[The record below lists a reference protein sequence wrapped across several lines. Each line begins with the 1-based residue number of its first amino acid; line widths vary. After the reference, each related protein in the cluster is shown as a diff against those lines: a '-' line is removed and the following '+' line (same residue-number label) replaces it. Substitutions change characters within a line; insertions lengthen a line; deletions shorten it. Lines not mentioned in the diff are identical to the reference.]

1 MKISAGLSSVRQSH
15 WYDYGIRFLFGGII
29 TVATGLI
36 AKKFGF
42 TVAGLFLA
50 FPAIFPASATLIEK
64 CEREKKERA
73 GMHGTRRGRVLASV
87 DAAGA
92 AIGSLG
98 LIVFGGYLWKMLPAQ
113 STAVAL
119 GTATML
125 WFGISVW
132 LWALRKGIRK

>member
-1 MKISAGLSSVRQSH
+1 MKISAGLSSARQSH

-29 TVATGLI
+29 TVATGEI
-36 AKKFGF
+36 ARRFGF
-42 TVAGLFLA
+42 TLAGLFLA

-64 CEREKKERA
+64 CEREEKERA
-73 GMHGTRRGRVLASV
+73 GMHGTRRGRMVASV

-98 LIVFGGYLWKMLPAQ
+98 LIVFGAYVWKMLPRQ
-113 STAVAL
+113 SAAITL
-119 GTATML
+119 SIATML

-132 LWALRKGIRK
+132 LWTLRKCIRK

>member
-1 MKISAGLSSVRQSH
+1 MKISVGLSSVRQSH
-15 WYDYGIRFLFGGII
+15 WYDYGMRFLFGGII
-29 TVATGLI
+29 TVATGEI

-64 CEREKKERA
+64 CEREKKEKA
-73 GMHGTRRGRVLASV
+73 GMHGTRRGRVVASI
-87 DAAGA
+87 DSAGA

-98 LIVFGGYLWKMLPAQ
+98 LIVFGAYVWKMLARE
-113 STAVAL
+113 STAVTLAM
-119 GTATML
+119 ATTL

-132 LWALRKGIRK
+132 LWTLRKCIRK

>member
-1 MKISAGLSSVRQSH
+1 MKISAGLSSVRESH

-29 TVATGLI
+29 TVATGEI
-36 AKKFGF
+36 AKRFGC

-64 CEREKKERA
+64 CEREEKERA
-73 GMHGTRRGRVLASV
+73 GMHGARRGRMVASV

-98 LIVFGGYLWKMLPAQ
+98 LIVFGAYVWKMLPRQ
-113 STAVAL
+113 STAITL
-119 GTATML
+119 SIATML

-132 LWALRKGIRK
+132 LWTLRKCIRK